1 MNIIYDTQSTINE
14 NINLRLNGLR
24 PRSEASEELKNLNGK
39 WIQIC
44 MRGFRPF
51 SGSPGLRAGSG
62 AADFLHVRHP
72 IPQSRFASVGECKP
86 RSRPGR
92 AVGESGW
99 GGGVPVC
106 RVSRVRRLARG
117 RAGCWRIR
125 VGRRCSG
132 QPGQPGQPGPE
143 ARPRPCGLLANQGGA
158 AVSRSVGPAG
168 VGGSPAAV
176 RVVGESGRGVSRSA
190 ENPGRVSV
198 CPAAGE
204 GSRMPI
210 RVSAGPKVE
219 ERTNAGPPSAGCPAC
234 WDSVG
239 QSTEPRRRFA
249 GKGCLL
255 RVRAL
260 CRACCPQK
268 MKGAPKGSLPHQKL
282 TLKNYPLFGRPP

>member
-44 MRGFRPF
+44 MHGFRPF

-92 AVGESGW
+92 VVGESGW

-106 RVSRVRRLARG
+106 RTCRGRRLARG

-125 VGRRCSG
+125 KGGVPVCRKPGARVCLSG
-132 QPGQPGQPGPE
+132 
-143 ARPRPCGLLANQGGA
+143 
-158 AVSRSVGPAG
+158 SR
-168 VGGSPAAV
+168 
-176 RVVGESGRGVSRSA
+176 
-190 ENPGRVSV
+190 
-198 CPAAGE
+198 E
-204 GSRMPI
+204 GSWMPI
-210 RVSAGPKVE
+210 RVSAGPKAEV
-219 ERTNAGPPSAGCPAC
+219 RTNAGSAFGRMPGLPGYA
-234 WDSVG
+234 WVSQPNRAVG
-239 QSTEPRRRFA
+239 LPER
-249 GKGCLL
+249 G
-255 RVRAL
+255 
-260 CRACCPQK
+260 ACC
-268 MKGAPKGSLPHQKL
+268 G
-282 TLKNYPLFGRPP
+282 YGRSAVLAARKK

>member
-24 PRSEASEELKNLNGK
+24 PRSDTSEGLKNLNGK

-92 AVGESGW
+92 VVGESGW

-106 RVSRVRRLARG
+106 RTCRGRRLARG

-125 VGRRCSG
+125 KGGVPVCRKPGARVCLSGSRGGQSDADTGVGRPESG
-132 QPGQPGQPGPE
+132 GADECRVRLRPD
-143 ARPRPCGLLANQGGA
+143 ARP
-158 AVSRSVGPAG
+158 AG
-168 VGGSPAAV
+168 I
-176 RVVGESGRGVSRSA
+176 
-190 ENPGRVSV
+190 
-198 CPAAGE
+198 C
-204 GSRMPI
+204 
-210 RVSAGPKVE
+210 
-219 ERTNAGPPSAGCPAC
+219 
-234 WDSVG
+234 VG

-260 CRACCPQK
+260 CRACPQK
-268 MKGAPKGSLPHQKL
+268 
-282 TLKNYPLFGRPP
+282 

>member
-24 PRSEASEELKNLNGK
+24 LRSETGEGLKNLNGK
-39 WIQIC
+39 QIQIC
-44 MRGFRPF
+44 MHGFYSF
-51 SGSPGLRAGSG
+51 WDGPGLRAGPG

-92 AVGESGW
+92 VVGKSGW

-106 RVSRVRRLARG
+106 RTCRGRRLARG

-125 VGRRCSG
+125 KG
-132 QPGQPGQPGPE
+132 
-143 ARPRPCGLLANQGGA
+143 
-158 AVSRSVGPAG
+158 
-168 VGGSPAAV
+168 
-176 RVVGESGRGVSRSA
+176 GVSRSA

-210 RVSAGPKVE
+210 RVSAGPKAE

-239 QSTEPRRRFA
+239 QSTEPHRRFA

-255 RVRAL
+255 WVRAL

>member
-24 PRSEASEELKNLNGK
+24 PRSEASKELKNLNGK

-92 AVGESGW
+92 VVGESGW

-117 RAGCWRIR
+117 RAGCWQTGMARSVPVR
-125 VGRRCSG
+125 RDPGACLPDKAGVCLSGSRGGQSDADTGVGR
-132 QPGQPGQPGPE
+132 PE
-143 ARPRPCGLLANQGGA
+143 SGGA
-158 AVSRSVGPAG
+158 DECRAAFGRMPGLPGYAWVSQPNRAVGLP
-168 VGGSPAAV
+168 
-176 RVVGESGRGVSRSA
+176 ERGACCGYGRSA
-190 ENPGRVSV
+190 VL
-198 CPAAGE
+198 AA
-204 GSRMPI
+204 R
-210 RVSAGPKVE
+210 K
-219 ERTNAGPPSAGCPAC
+219 
-234 WDSVG
+234 
-239 QSTEPRRRFA
+239 
-249 GKGCLL
+249 K
-255 RVRAL
+255 
-260 CRACCPQK
+260 
-268 MKGAPKGSLPHQKL
+268 
-282 TLKNYPLFGRPP
+282 

>member
-24 PRSEASEELKNLNGK
+24 LRSETGEGLKNLNGK
-39 WIQIC
+39 QIQIC
-44 MRGFRPF
+44 MHGFYSF
-51 SGSPGLRAGSG
+51 WDGPGLRARVG

-72 IPQSRFASVGECKP
+72 IPQSRFASVGGCKP
-86 RSRPGR
+86 RS
-92 AVGESGW
+92 
-99 GGGVPVC
+99 
-106 RVSRVRRLARG
+106 
-117 RAGCWRIR
+117 
-125 VGRRCSG
+125 
-132 QPGQPGQPGPE
+132 
-143 ARPRPCGLLANQGGA
+143 RPCGLLANQGRA
-158 AVSRSVGPAG
+158 AVSRSIGPAG
-168 VGGSPAAV
+168 VGGSPAVV
-176 RVVGESGRGVSRSA
+176 RVVGESGRGGVSRSA

-210 RVSAGPKVE
+210 RVSAGPKAE

-255 RVRAL
+255 WVRAL

-268 MKGAPKGSLPHQKL
+268 
-282 TLKNYPLFGRPP
+282 